1 MPWVWVGL
9 WAAAVGFPCGQANA
23 AETTLV
29 LDGDVPEDGLY
40 FTVPFE
46 VPPGTLEIEI
56 RHSDLSDD
64 NILDWGLLSPD
75 GFVGWGGGNEE
86 DVLVG
91 QTYASRSYAA
101 GPIAAG
107 QWQVLVGKARIDETP
122 ASFALEVTLRDK
134 VTGTSQAR
142 SEYADATLSD
152 QPGWFAGDMHVHSD
166 ESGDARPPLT
176 EIGTFARERGL
187 DFVVISDHNVH
198 TALDFF
204 EDAQAEHPE
213 LLFVPGVE
221 FTTYA
226 GHANGIGATSWVDF
240 RVGDTTSIE
249 AAAQAFH
256 DQGALF
262 AVNHPVLELG
272 QLCIGCAWEH
282 DLDPGLIHAVELTNG
297 GGLQPFGWT
306 FIDEAMAYWDDLCSQ
321 GFHVAPIGGS
331 DDHKAGVD
339 LNMFQS
345 PIGDGTTMVWAE
357 SLSAQAIV
365 EGIRQGRTVVKLQ
378 GPDDPMVDFDAAGR
392 QGDTVRGES
401 IELRAEITG
410 ASGQTARLVV
420 DGEPQTPFAVE
431 GDPFERTWDVD
442 APASGQQRYRVEVLV
457 DGSLRTVTSHLWI
470 EFAEQP
476 DPTGTSTG
484 DGAGAE
490 GGGSSSGPTTPEP
503 TTAGVDSTGQAAQ
516 ADADSAGCGCSQRA
530 PSPAPWILLG
540 LVCLPGLFRRRA
552 SGRTSRRT
560 RPRSPRPAS

>member
-1 MPWVWVGL
+1 MRWALVGL
-9 WAAAVGFPCGQANA
+9 VVAAIGTTPVVARA
-23 AETTLV
+23 AETTIV

-46 VPPGTLEIEI
+46 VPPGTLEIEV

-91 QTYASRSYAA
+91 ETYASRSYAA
-101 GPIAAG
+101 GPIPAG

-122 ASFALEVTLRDK
+122 ASFALEVTLRDE
-134 VTGTSQAR
+134 VTGAAQTR
-142 SEYADATLSD
+142 SEYADVMLSE
-152 QPGWFAGDMHVHSD
+152 QPGWFAGDVHVHSV
-166 ESGDARPPLT
+166 ESGDARPLLT
-176 EIGTFARERGL
+176 EIGTFARGRGL

-204 EDAQAEHPE
+204 AAAQAEHPE

-240 RVGDTTSIE
+240 RVGDTTSID
-249 AAAQAFH
+249 AAAESFH
-256 DQGALF
+256 AQEALF

-272 QLCIGCAWEH
+272 PLCIGCAWQH
-282 DLDPGLIHAVELTNG
+282 DLDPGQIDAVELTNG
-297 GGLQPFGWT
+297 GGLRPFGAT
-306 FIDEAMAYWDDLCSQ
+306 FIDEAMAYWDGLCAQ

-339 LNMFQS
+339 LTMFQS
-345 PIGDGTTMVWAE
+345 PIGDGTTVVWAE
-357 SLSAQAIV
+357 SLSAAAIV

-378 GPDDPMVDFDAAGR
+378 GPDDPMVDFDADGR
-392 QGDTVRGES
+392 EGDTVRGES

-410 ASGQTARLVV
+410 AGGQTARLVV
-420 DGEPQTPFAVE
+420 DGEAQAAFAVE
-431 GDPFERTWDVD
+431 GDPFEQTWTVD

-457 DGSLRTVTSHLWI
+457 GGSLRTVTSHLWV

-484 DGAGAE
+484 AADGS
-490 GGGSSSGPTTPEP
+490 GGGGTSTGSGSPGPTTD
-503 TTAGVDSTGQAAQ
+503 AASSTGGAGQSQQGAG
-516 ADADSAGCGCSQRA
+516 GCGCSQR
-530 PSPAPWILLG
+530 PLTPAPWILLG
-540 LVCLPGLFRRRA
+540 VICLPGVLSR
-552 SGRTSRRT
+552 RTSRRT
-560 RPRSPRPAS
+560 LRRSPRPAS

>member
-1 MPWVWVGL
+1 MRWALVGVVV
-9 WAAAVGFPCGQANA
+9 AALGLPPTAAWG

-29 LDGDVPEDGLY
+29 LDGDVPSEGLY
-40 FTVPFE
+40 FTVPFD

-91 QTYASRSYAA
+91 ETYASRSYAA
-101 GPIAAG
+101 GPIPAG
-107 QWQVLVGKARIDETP
+107 QWQVLVGKARIDEMP
-122 ASFALEVTLRDK
+122 ATFALEVTMRDE
-134 VTGTSQAR
+134 VTGSSQVR
-142 SEYADATLSD
+142 SEYADVTLSEE
-152 QPGWFAGDMHVHSD
+152 PGWFAGDLHVHSE

-176 EIGTFARERGL
+176 EIGTFARNRGL

-204 EDAQAEHPE
+204 EAAQADHPE

-249 AAAQAFH
+249 AAAGSFH
-256 DQGALF
+256 EQGALF

-272 QLCIGCAWEH
+272 PLCIGCAWAHE
-282 DLDPGLIHAVELTNG
+282 LDPGLINAVELTNG

-306 FIDEAMAYWDDLCSQ
+306 FIDEAMAYWDGLCAQ

-401 IELRAEITG
+401 IELRAEISG
-410 ASGQTARLVV
+410 ANGQTARLVV
-420 DGEPQTPFAVE
+420 DGEPQAAFAVE
-431 GDPFERTWDVD
+431 DDPFERIWSVD
-442 APASGQQRYRVEVLV
+442 APPSGQQRYRVEVLV
-457 DGSLRTVTSHLWI
+457 DGSLRTVTSHLWV

-484 DGAGAE
+484 AAQGS
-490 GGGSSSGPTTPEP
+490 GGGESTTGPTTPDP
-503 TTAGVDSTGQAAQ
+503 STDGGSSTGDAAQ
-516 ADADSAGCGCSQRA
+516 SQGEASGCGCSQRG
-530 PSPAPWILLG
+530 PTHTPWILLG
-540 LVCLPGLFRRRA
+540 VICLPGLL
-552 SGRTSRRT
+552 SRRT
-560 RPRSPRPAS
+560 CWRTRRRSPRPTS